1 MAVER
6 GYEVAMLDW
15 LACAVGGGDQPAAR
29 AARDSA
35 EGTAGR
41 VAALGVAGHVLDF
54 DDTYLPGVAH
64 LSAATAPAALA
75 VAADLGATV
84 GDALGAFAGGFEAMG
99 ALARAGHPALYDGGW
114 HPTAVC
120 GSVGAA
126 VCAARLLGLGAEEG
140 KSAVGLALLRSAGLR
155 SSFGSDG
162 KAIGVGLAAAA
173 GVEAAQLAGA
183 GARIDLDRA
192 ALGAGG
198 YQEAFGARFALRGG
212 EPAIGQNW
220 IKAYP
225 CCLQTHGAIEA
236 ALAAREAG
244 VGAGHLK
251 VTVHPLSLQAA
262 PVGSPEDGL
271 EAKFSISYLTAF
283 ALLRG
288 APGPGDF
295 SGVDAEAAL
304 FASEHV
310 EVVADDRLLESEA
323 VLAAGGG
330 EVARVEAALG
340 SPQRPMTGDQLAAKR
355 RLLAGDRLEA
365 ALEDPDRPAADLL
378 ASLGAEPL
386 PSGG

>member
-15 LACAVGGGDQPAAR
+15 LACAVGGSGEPAAS
-29 AARDSA
+29 AAREA
-35 EGTAGR
+35 ATGLGGR

-54 DDTYLPGVAH
+54 DDTYLPGLAH
-64 LSAATAPAALA
+64 LSATTAPAALA
-75 VAADLGATV
+75 VAADRGASV
-84 GDALGAFAGGFEAMG
+84 GEVLEAFAGGFEAMG

-126 VCAARLLGLGAEEG
+126 VCAARLSGLGPAEW
-140 KSAVGLALLRSAGLR
+140 KAAVGFALLRSAGLR

-162 KAIGVGLAAAA
+162 KAIGVGLAAAS
-173 GVEAAQLAGA
+173 GVEGAALARG

-192 ALGAGG
+192 ARGPGG
-198 YQEAFGARFALRGG
+198 YQEAFGARFALRG
-212 EPAIGQNW
+212 ESPAVAENW

-236 ALAAREAG
+236 AVAARESG
-244 VGAGHLK
+244 VNGHLR
-251 VTVHPLSLQAA
+251 VVLHPLSLQAA
-262 PVGSPEDGL
+262 PIAGPTDGL
-271 EAKFSISYLTAF
+271 EAKFSIPYLTAF

-288 APGPGDF
+288 APGPADF
-295 SGVDAEAAL
+295 AAVDGEVAL

-310 EVVADDRLLESEA
+310 EVVADDGLLESEA
-323 VLAAGGG
+323 RLEADGD

-340 SPQRPMTGDQLAAKR
+340 SPLRPMTEDQLAAKR
-355 RLLAGDRLEA
+355 RALAGDRLEG
-365 ALEDPDRPAADLL
+365 ALEDRDRPAAELL
-378 ASLGAEPL
+378 ARLGL
-386 PSGG
+386 